1 MNFLNYKKLIYKLS
15 FKAKRKFRLGV
26 LELDDLVSVSYLAFI
41 AEEKKYDPK
50 LHPSFMTF
58 IASRV
63 YYRIVDYIRKHEDAY
78 SRADKRQHID
88 ISFKDYTPSYEI
100 NNEDSLLD
108 RVDLDRYISLGT
120 EKQQELLELMK
131 LGHAQ
136 ADAAEI
142 LNISQ
147 STANARILSFKKR
160 LTNLNY

>member
-1 MNFLNYKKLIYKLS
+1 
-15 FKAKRKFRLGV
+15 
-26 LELDDLVSVSYLAFI
+26 
-41 AEEKKYDPK
+41 
-50 LHPSFMTF
+50 
-58 IASRV
+58 
-63 YYRIVDYIRKHEDAY
+63 
-78 SRADKRQHID
+78 
-88 ISFKDYTPSYEI
+88 
-100 NNEDSLLD
+100 
-108 RVDLDRYISLGT
+108 VDLDRYISLGT